1 MIAISVD
8 SPGKLTIRPD
18 TTTRPEGDEVLVRV
32 RRAGIC
38 GSDVQILQGSNPFAH
53 YPRIIGHEIA
63 GEVEAL
69 GPQVKG
75 LQIGDKVVIDPVVS
89 CGVCYACRIGRHN
102 VCADLAVLGV
112 HRDGGFKSHF
122 MVPASNV
129 IAVPAD
135 FDLGIAALAEPFS
148 VAANVLSLTGCSDSD
163 CVLVYGAGPIG
174 LTVLQVAKLKGARC
188 IVVDIDQAR
197 LEVARSFGADR
208 VIHSPSEAVSDAVS
222 SENDGLG
229 PTVIIDAAGV
239 PSLMAE
245 ALSIASPV
253 GRIGL
258 LGFSTRP
265 TEIVQKDIVAKE
277 LSIYGSRLN
286 RKLVPEV
293 VDWLAS
299 GALQP
304 LPMISHT
311 FEAADAE
318 AAFALIR
325 ENPSLTIKV
334 QLKF

>member
-8 SPGKLTIRPD
+8 SPGKLTIKPD
-18 TTTRPEGDEVLVRV
+18 TSTRPERDEVLVRV

-38 GSDVQILQGSNPFAH
+38 GSDVHILEGNNPFVH

-69 GPQVKG
+69 GAQVDG
-75 LQIGDKVVIDPVVS
+75 LQIGDRVVIDPVVS
-89 CGVCYACRIGRHN
+89 CGICYACRIGRHN

-122 MVPASNV
+122 LVPAGNV
-129 IAVPAD
+129 VAVPAEL
-135 FDLGIAALAEPFS
+135 DLGIAALAEPFS
-148 VAANVLSLTGCSDSD
+148 IAANVLSLTGCSDAD

-188 IVVDIDQAR
+188 IVVDIDMAR
-197 LEVARSFGADR
+197 LEAARSFGADR
-208 VIHSPSEAVSDAVS
+208 VIHSLSEAVPNAVS

-229 PTVIIDAAGV
+229 PTVVIDAAGV

-245 ALSIASPV
+245 ALSIASPA

-277 LSIYGSRLN
+277 LAIYGSRLN

-293 VDWLAS
+293 VDWMAS

-304 LPMISHT
+304 QSMISHT
-311 FEAADAE
+311 YEAEDAD

-325 ENPSLTIKV
+325 ENPSSTIKV

>member
-112 HRDGGFKSHF
+112 HRDGGFKSLF

-174 LTVLQVAKLKGARC
+174 LT
-188 IVVDIDQAR
+188 
-197 LEVARSFGADR
+197 
-208 VIHSPSEAVSDAVS
+208 VSDAVS

>member
-8 SPGKLTIRPD
+8 APGKLTIRPA
-18 TTTRPEGDEVLVRV
+18 TKASPAADEVLVRV

-38 GSDVQILQGSNPFAH
+38 GSDVHILEGSNPFAH
-53 YPRIIGHEIA
+53 YPRIIGHEVA

-69 GPQVKG
+69 GSGVDG
-75 LQIGDKVVIDPVVS
+75 LKIGDSVVIDPVVS
-89 CGVCYACRIGRHN
+89 CGTCYACRIGRHN

-112 HRDGGFKSHF
+112 HRDGGFKTHF
-122 MVPASNV
+122 MVPAGNV
-129 IAVPAD
+129 VAVPSEL
-135 FDLGIAALAEPFS
+135 DLGIAALAEPFS
-148 VAANVLSLTGCSDSD
+148 IAANVLSLTGCSADD

-188 IVVDIDQAR
+188 IVADIDQAR
-197 LEVARSFGADR
+197 LEAASSFGADR
-208 VIHSPSEAVSDAVS
+208 VIHSLSEAVPDTVAG
-222 SENDGLG
+222 ENDGLG
-229 PTVIIDAAGV
+229 PTVVIDAAGV

-245 ALSIASPV
+245 ALDIASPA

-265 TEIVQKDIVAKE
+265 SEIVQKDIVAKE
-277 LSIYGSRLN
+277 LAIYGSRLN
-286 RKLVPEV
+286 RKLVPDV
-293 VDWLAS
+293 VDWLAN

-304 LPMISHT
+304 GSMIRNT
-311 FEAADAE
+311 FDADDAE

-325 ENPSLTIKV
+325 ENPSSTIKV